1 MAISCLKMGKQ
12 LPYRCMFTFN
22 KVFKKQSPPQKKM
35 LPKHYQ
41 LTGFFEHFLNQTIY
55 CLKLKGIKMTSICY
69 IVNVMSIFLFDL
81 YVPECVCLV

>member
-1 MAISCLKMGKQ
+1 
-12 LPYRCMFTFN
+12 
-22 KVFKKQSPPQKKM
+22 M

-41 LTGFFEHFLNQTIY
+41 LTGFFEHFLNKTIY
-55 CLKLKGIKMTSICY
+55 CLKLKRIKMTSICY

>member
-1 MAISCLKMGKQ
+1 
-12 LPYRCMFTFN
+12 
-22 KVFKKQSPPQKKM
+22 M

-69 IVNVMSIFLFDL
+69 IVNVMSIILFDL